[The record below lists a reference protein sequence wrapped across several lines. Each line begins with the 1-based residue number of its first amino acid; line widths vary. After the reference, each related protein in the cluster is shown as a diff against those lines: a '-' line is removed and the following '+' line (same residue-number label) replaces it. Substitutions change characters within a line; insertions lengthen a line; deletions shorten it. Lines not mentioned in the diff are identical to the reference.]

1 MSAKKKGAKEL
12 VKSPAQKA
20 AATRAKKKAEAD
32 RLEKANAQ
40 RLAQIVNLH
49 ISGMSLAQ
57 IGTAIGATA
66 EDVDRLLQRDAAR
79 YVRSQPALRVYVRN
93 YISERY
99 SQMLDAVWDA
109 ATDEQHTQK
118 LEHQDRALRI
128 LDKMT
133 KLHGAEAP
141 TQTEVKVE
149 HAPEAVEQLVKALSA
164 TQGYGYDESVFD
176 IVDADVVD
184 DAVSQSGAALL
195 SASAAVEEPVE
206 GETL

>member
-1 MSAKKKGAKEL
+1 MSKKGAKEL
-12 VKSPAQKA
+12 VKTPAQKA
-20 AATRAKKKAEAD
+20 AATRAQKKAAAD
-32 RLEKANAQ
+32 ALEKANAQ

-49 ISGMSLAQ
+49 ISGYSLAQ

-93 YISERY
+93 YVSSKY
-99 SQMLDAVWDA
+99 TQMLDAVWDE
-109 ATDEQHTQK
+109 ATDKAHPKK
-118 LEHQDRALRI
+118 LENQDRALRI
-128 LDKMT
+128 LERMT

-149 HAPEAVEQLVKALSA
+149 HAPEAVEALVKALAA
-164 TQGYGYDESVFD
+164 TQGFGYDESVFD
-176 IVDADVVD
+176 IVEADVVD
-184 DAVSQSGAALL
+184 DAVSQSGTALEQ
-195 SASAAVEEPVE
+195 ASSDVEEPVE